1 MTLKTG
7 KNNGLDELDK
17 KTLDQSNATTPGV
30 NKERRAVIR
39 KLATG
44 TAVLAGCSVMPA
56 QWTKPFVAFGTLP
69 AHATTSGDADGDAD
83 EDMHGY
89 ENSLTIKNTGAKVSV
104 DRILQD
110 KFVFP
115 QDGPKYGK
123 SFLIVWSDDH
133 QLYVPDSKHMI
144 LRPAPDARKYQPGYP
159 YSSNPDI
166 DTMEVYAKRGTHP
179 ESVTL
184 YY

>member
-7 KNNGLDELDK
+7 KREARNDLDAKMLA
-17 KTLDQSNATTPGV
+17 QSNATAPV
-30 NKERRAVIR
+30 NRERRTLIR
-39 KLATG
+39 QLAAG

-56 QWTKPFVAFGTLP
+56 QWTRPLVAFGTLP
-69 AHATTSGDADGDAD
+69 AHAATSGDVD

-89 ENSLTIKNTGAKVSV
+89 DNKLTIENKGEKVSV

-123 SFLIVWSDDH
+123 SFLVVWSDDN

-166 DTMEVYAKRGTHP
+166 PTMEVYAKRGTHP